1 MNTPNKLTVLRM
13 VLVPFFVA
21 ALLISDI
28 PASYLIALVIFTVA
42 SLTDML
48 DGQLARKHNQVTTFG
63 KFLDPLADKMLVTS
77 AMICFIE
84 MGLSSSVAVLIVI
97 GREFMVSAIRLVAVG
112 EGNVIAAN
120 IWGKVKTVIQ
130 LVVIIGVL
138 LLLALQDFGIAQ
150 SLDVPLISGVG
161 MWVIAAVTAISGG
174 KYLVD
179 NLQYINTTK

>member
-63 KFLDPLADKMLVTS
+63 KFLDPLADKMLVT
-77 AMICFIE
+77 
-84 MGLSSSVAVLIVI
+84 
-97 GREFMVSAIRLVAVG
+97 
-112 EGNVIAAN
+112 
-120 IWGKVKTVIQ
+120 
-130 LVVIIGVL
+130 
-138 LLLALQDFGIAQ
+138 
-150 SLDVPLISGVG
+150 
-161 MWVIAAVTAISGG
+161 
-174 KYLVD
+174 
-179 NLQYINTTK
+179 